1 MGPTRRSCPSVY
13 ANKRDMAVAEEAEA
27 SERLRRP
34 RGRPRREP
42 LTDHGRSSSRDPVH
56 DDDLQHTVDGD
67 GGPRTEDE
75 EAVPAT
81 EDSEA
86 VTVGGSTS
94 SSTSKP
100 YQRGPIK
107 LLKRPIP
114 VERRPLIAPEG
125 DK

>member
-13 ANKRDMAVAEEAEA
+13 ANRRDMAAAAEAEA
-27 SERLRRP
+27 SERPRRL

-42 LTDHGRSSSRDPVH
+42 LTDHGRSSSRSTVH
-56 DDDLQHTVDGD
+56 DDDLHHTVDGD

-75 EAVPAT
+75 EAVLAM
-81 EDSEA
+81 EDEEA
-86 VTVGGSTS
+86 ATVGGSTS
-94 SSTSKP
+94 SGTSKP
-100 YQRGPIK
+100 YQRGPAK
-107 LLKRPIP
+107 LPKRPIP